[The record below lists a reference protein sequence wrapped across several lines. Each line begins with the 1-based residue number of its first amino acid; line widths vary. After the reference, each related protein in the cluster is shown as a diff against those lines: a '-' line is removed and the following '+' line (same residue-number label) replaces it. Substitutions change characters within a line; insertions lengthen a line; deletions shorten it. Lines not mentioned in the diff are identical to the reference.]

1 MREQQEAEE
10 EEELLIITTPSAAE
24 PGWAGAGVADGVT
37 RSQKSAGRVPPT
49 PPCCPPRH
57 DASAAC
63 CSAADL
69 LPFLCHGALQRGPC
83 CVAACSHHLSDQSR
97 TGRVQGPAIRCP
109 LVGHHHANESC
120 CSRDAR
126 VGKACCSEITKLPP
140 IRGCCPPP
148 RPALPAGDLLR
159 G

>member
-1 MREQQEAEE
+1 MQQASRSSRPCSIIVVVI
-10 EEELLIITTPSAAE
+10 LAPPLLCIKLIIKTTPSAAE
-24 PGWAGAGVADGVT
+24 PGWAGPGVADGVT

-83 CVAACSHHLSDQSR
+83 CVAACSHHLSDQSW
-97 TGRVQGPAIRCP
+97 TGRVHQGPAIRCP
-109 LVGHHHANESC
+109 LVGHHHENEAAAAVMRASETP
-120 CSRDAR
+120 AA
-126 VGKACCSEITKLPP
+126 VKKA
-140 IRGCCPPP
+140 
-148 RPALPAGDLLR
+148 
-159 G
+159 